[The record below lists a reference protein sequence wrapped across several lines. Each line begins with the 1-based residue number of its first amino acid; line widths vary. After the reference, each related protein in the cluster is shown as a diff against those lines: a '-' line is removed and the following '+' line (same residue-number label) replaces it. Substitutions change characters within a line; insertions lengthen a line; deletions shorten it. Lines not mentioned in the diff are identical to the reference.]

1 MNLNSQSAN
10 SSDTYSQRLADIVGT
25 VIALIT
31 LTLPVFIIAHYSASN
46 VDKSQPPLS
55 YHLSIQKNYLASP

>member
-31 LTLPVFIIAHYSASN
+31 LTLPVFIIAHYSSVN
-46 VDKSQPPLS
+46 VENNQPSLT
-55 YHLSIQKNYLASP
+55 YNLSIRGD

>member
-1 MNLNSQSAN
+1 LQLCMNLNSQSAN

-31 LTLPVFIIAHYSASN
+31 LTLPVFIIAHYSSVN
-46 VDKSQPPLS
+46 VENNQPSLS
-55 YHLSIQKNYLASP
+55 YNLSIPGD

>member
-1 MNLNSQSAN
+1 MNLNSRSAN

-31 LTLPVFIIAHYSASN
+31 LTLPVFIIAHYSSAN
-46 VDKSQPPLS
+46 VEQNQPSLTYNLYTS
-55 YHLSIQKNYLASP
+55 GD

>member
-31 LTLPVFIIAHYSASN
+31 LTLPVFIIAHYSSVNVENNQPSLSSN
-46 VDKSQPPLS
+46 
-55 YHLSIQKNYLASP
+55 LSIPGD

>member
-31 LTLPVFIIAHYSASN
+31 LTLPVFIIAHYSSAN
-46 VDKSQPPLS
+46 VENNRPSLTYNLPIRGD
-55 YHLSIQKNYLASP
+55 

>member
-25 VIALIT
+25 LIALIT
-31 LTLPVFIIAHYSASN
+31 LTLPVFIIAHYSSVN
-46 VDKSQPPLS
+46 VENNQPSLT
-55 YHLSIQKNYLASP
+55 YNLSIRGD

>member
-31 LTLPVFIIAHYSASN
+31 LTLPVFIIAHYSSVN
-46 VDKSQPPLS
+46 LENNQPSLS
-55 YHLSIQKNYLASP
+55 YNLSIPGD

>member
-10 SSDTYSQRLADIVGT
+10 SSDTYSKRLADIVGT

-31 LTLPVFIIAHYSASN
+31 LTLPVFIIAHYSSVN
-46 VDKSQPPLS
+46 VENNQPSLS
-55 YHLSIQKNYLASP
+55 YNLSIPGD

>member
-31 LTLPVFIIAHYSASN
+31 LTLPVFIIAHYSSVN
-46 VDKSQPPLS
+46 VENNQPSLTYNLP
-55 YHLSIQKNYLASP
+55 IRGD

>member
-1 MNLNSQSAN
+1 MNLNSQSAK

-31 LTLPVFIIAHYSASN
+31 LTLPVFIIAHYSSVN
-46 VDKSQPPLS
+46 VENNQPSLS
-55 YHLSIQKNYLASP
+55 YNLSIPGD

>member
-31 LTLPVFIIAHYSASN
+31 LTLPVFIIAHYSSVN
-46 VDKSQPPLS
+46 VENNQPSLS
-55 YHLSIQKNYLASP
+55 YNLSIPGD

>member
-25 VIALIT
+25 LIALIT
-31 LTLPVFIIAHYSASN
+31 LTLPVFIIAHYSSVN
-46 VDKSQPPLS
+46 VENNQPSLTYNLS
-55 YHLSIQKNYLASP
+55 TSGD